1 MDLLDAITAYV
12 RAAERSSF
20 TAAARDLNVSQPH
33 ITRAVNQLEERL
45 GTRLFQRS
53 TRAMTLTDEG
63 RDYLEKCRAI
73 LAALEDA
80 DQSVGRGA
88 ETLTGRLRIFAPV
101 SLGRMWVVPR
111 LEEFMRRHPALDV
124 HLILD
129 DRPRDMIEERIEVS
143 LRVGEIA
150 EQSLRVRHLG
160 DVARVVVA
168 SPRYWDSRGRPT
180 HPAELATY
188 EALIFDAHVVVD
200 GINMRRG
207 AEAVDVKLKGRFHSN
222 SSEALHE
229 GMLHG
234 LGLSIPPWWLVADD
248 IASGRLERVL
258 PDWTLIPPLPLHA
271 AYPLTRSPTEKV
283 RRFVDWLVFT
293 MHADRIYGPDG
304 AEVVKPV

>member
-1 MDLLDAITAYV
+1 MDLLDAITAFV
-12 RAAERSSF
+12 RAAERGGF

-33 ITRAVNQLEERL
+33 ITRAVGQLEERL

-63 RDYLEKCRAI
+63 QDYLEKCRAI

-80 DQSVGRGA
+80 DQSVGQGA
-88 ETLTGRLRIFAPV
+88 ENLTGKLRIFAPV

-111 LEEFMRRHPALDV
+111 LPEFMQRHPALDV
-124 HLILD
+124 HLIFD
-129 DRPRDMIEERIEVS
+129 DRPRDMIEERIEVA

-168 SPRYWDSRGRPT
+168 SPDYWNTRGRPA
-180 HPAELATY
+180 HPADLAHH
-188 EALIFDAHVVVD
+188 EALIFEAHVIVD
-200 GINMRRG
+200 RINLRRG
-207 AEAVDVKLKGRFHSN
+207 ADAVDVKLNGRFHSN

-229 GMLHG
+229 GLLCG

-258 PDWTLIPPLPLHA
+258 PDWTLIPPLPLRA
-271 AYPLTRSPTEKV
+271 AYPLTRAPTEKV

-293 MHADRIYGPDG
+293 MHADQIYGQDQV
-304 AEVVKPV
+304 EVLKSV